1 MMTIMEKVAL
11 PIIAEVYHRHGA
23 AVPERRRALQ
33 KWAVIVFTIAA
44 LLASWGY
51 TIHGIPA
58 DRPIINDAWQ
68 NLALAYNLS
77 HHGVM
82 SLSHD
87 SADLAP
93 SSRRE
98 PLPVAFLAFHM
109 ASVEAVHGKM
119 TLEGYQ
125 EGLGT
130 GRLKVS
136 NVFWAALLACSVFA
150 SIVRLSGSFV
160 LAGAGTLVANPMAV
174 QYFNNLLTEPH
185 AAALLTL
192 ASYLGIVAVS
202 RRHALYFGL
211 AGIGFGALALTKAPG
226 FYVTIVL
233 AALLL
238 GWSLWQL
245 SWPTET
251 RSVRIPSVVAFVLGV
266 ALTTGPWML
275 RNYVLL
281 GSMEIV
287 GEAAPVVLMVR
298 AAKNKMSWTEYR
310 GSFYAWAP
318 NGLLRKAASALWGF
332 TEADL
337 GRGGRLQRL
346 NRSSDSGFYASDM
359 AAARAGRPEDA
370 VSYVKAAQA
379 EKTKMKRELVAHGY
393 SRIDAEGQLQR
404 RVIRQILGEP
414 LKHIAMTVPFLWRGA
429 GLMFPAL
436 ALVACYAAVARRLDL
451 MVYILPVLGLVFF
464 YALATHF
471 HPRYGHPLFPVSI
484 VGVLV
489 LSHAVVRHW
498 INRLAG
504 CMGLTERQ
512 GTCRRAE
519 GRRVRNSS
527 STEP

>member
-1 MMTIMEKVAL
+1 MAVMEKVAV
-11 PIIAEVYHRHGA
+11 PIMAEAYNRRGA
-23 AVPERRRALQ
+23 AVPERHRALQ

-44 LLASWGY
+44 LVASWRY
-51 TIHGIPA
+51 TIHAIPA
-58 DRPIINDAWQ
+58 DRPVINDAWQ
-68 NLALAYNLS
+68 NLTLAYNLS
-77 HHGVM
+77 RYGVM

-87 SADLAP
+87 TADLAP

-98 PLPVAFLAFHM
+98 PLPVAFLALHM
-109 ASVEAVHGKM
+109 ASVEAVHDKM

-125 EGLGT
+125 KGLGT

-136 NVFWAALLACSVFA
+136 NVFWAALLAYSVFA
-150 SIVRLSGSFV
+150 SIVLLSGSFV
-160 LAGAGTLVANPMAV
+160 LAGAGTLVANLMAV

-211 AGIGFGALALTKAPG
+211 AGIGFGALALTKASS

-233 AALLL
+233 AVLLL
-238 GWSLWQL
+238 GWGLWQL
-245 SWPTET
+245 SRPTRE
-251 RSVRIPSVVAFVLGV
+251 RSVRIASVIAFVLGV

-281 GSMEIV
+281 GSTEIV
-287 GEAAPVVLMVR
+287 GSAAPVVLMVR

-318 NGLLRKAASALWGF
+318 NGLLRKAASALSGF

-337 GRGGRLQRL
+337 GRGGRLQRF
-346 NRSSDSGFYASDM
+346 NRSSDSEFYASDM
-359 AAARAGRPEDA
+359 EAVRAGRPEDA
-370 VSYVKAAQA
+370 VSFLKAAQA
-379 EKTKMKRELVAHGY
+379 EKQKVKRELLSQGY
-393 SRIDAEGQLQR
+393 TPLDAERELQR

-414 LKHIAMTVPFLWRGA
+414 LKHLAMTVPFLWRGA
-429 GLMFPAL
+429 GLIFPAL
-436 ALVACYAAVARRLDL
+436 TLVACYAAGARRPDL
-451 MVYILPVLGLVFF
+451 MVYVLPALGLVFF

-471 HPRYGHPLFPVSI
+471 HPRYGHPLVPVSI

-489 LSHAVVRHW
+489 LSHAVMRHR

-504 CMGLTERQ
+504 CMGLSKRP
-512 GTCRRAE
+512 GTCRRA
-519 GRRVRNSS
+519 
-527 STEP
+527 

>member
-1 MMTIMEKVAL
+1 MMAIMEKVAL
-11 PIIAEVYHRHGA
+11 PIIAEVYNRRGVTVPDRHRT
-23 AVPERRRALQ
+23 LQ
-33 KWAVIVFTIAA
+33 KWAVIVFTIAT
-44 LLASWGY
+44 LLVSWES
-51 TIHGIPA
+51 TIQRIPA
-58 DRPIINDAWQ
+58 DRPVIHDAWQ
-68 NLALAYNLS
+68 NLTLAYNLS

-82 SLSHD
+82 SLSHN

-98 PLPVAFLAFHM
+98 PLPVAVLAIHM

-125 EGLGT
+125 KGLGT

-136 NVFWAALLACSVFA
+136 NVFWAALLAYSVFA
-150 SIVRLSGSFV
+150 STVRLSGSFV
-160 LAGAGTLVANPMAV
+160 LAAAGTLAANHLMAV
-174 QYFNNLLTEPH
+174 QCFNNLLTEPH

-192 ASYLGIVAVS
+192 ASYVGIVAVS

-211 AGIGFGALALTKAPG
+211 AGICFGALALTKAPA

-233 AALLL
+233 AVLLL

-245 SWPTET
+245 RWPTET
-251 RSVRIPSVVAFVLGV
+251 RSVRIPSVIAFVLGV
-266 ALTTGPWML
+266 ALTTVPWML

-281 GSMEIV
+281 DSMEIV

-318 NGLLRKAASALWGF
+318 NGLLRRAASALSGF

-346 NRSSDSGFYASDM
+346 NRSSDSEFYASDIE
-359 AAARAGRPEDA
+359 AARAGRPEDA

-379 EKTKMKRELVAHGY
+379 EKAKVKREFVAHGY
-393 SRIDAEGQLQR
+393 SGIDAERQLQR
-404 RVIRQILGEP
+404 RAIRQILGEP
-414 LKHIAMTVPFLWRGA
+414 LKHIAMTIPFLWRGA
-429 GLMFPAL
+429 GLIFPPL
-436 ALVACYAAVARRLDL
+436 ALVACYAAVARRSDL

-471 HPRYGHPLFPVSI
+471 HPRYGQPLLPVTI
-484 VGVLV
+484 VGVLA

-504 CMGLTERQ
+504 WMGFTEPQR
-512 GTCRRAE
+512 TCRRA
-519 GRRVRNSS
+519 
-527 STEP
+527 

>member
-1 MMTIMEKVAL
+1 MMAIMEKVAL
-11 PIIAEVYHRHGA
+11 PIIAEVYNRRGV
-23 AVPERRRALQ
+23 AVPERHRALQ
-33 KWAVIVFTIAA
+33 KWAVIVFTIAT
-44 LLASWGY
+44 LLASWES
-51 TIHGIPA
+51 TIQRIPA
-58 DRPIINDAWQ
+58 DRPVIHDAWQ
-68 NLALAYNLS
+68 NLTLAYNLS

-109 ASVEAVHGKM
+109 ASVEALYGKM
-119 TLEGYQ
+119 TLEGY
-125 EGLGT
+125 EKGLGT

-136 NVFWAALLACSVFA
+136 NVFWAALLAYSVFA

-160 LAGAGTLVANPMAV
+160 LAGAGTLVANLMEV

-202 RRHALYFGL
+202 RRHALYFGV
-211 AGIGFGALALTKAPG
+211 AGIGFGALALTKASG

-233 AALLL
+233 AVLLL

-245 SWPTET
+245 SWPTRE
-251 RSVRIPSVVAFVLGV
+251 RSVRIPSVIGFVLGV

-281 GSMEIV
+281 DSMEIV

-318 NGLLRKAASALWGF
+318 NELLRKAASALSGF

-337 GRGGRLQRL
+337 GRGGRLERF
-346 NRSSDSGFYASDM
+346 NRSSDSEFYASDM
-359 AAARAGRPEDA
+359 EAARAGRPEDA
-370 VSYVKAAQA
+370 VSYVKVAQA
-379 EKTKMKRELVAHGY
+379 EKTKLKRELVAHGY
-393 SRIDAEGQLQR
+393 SPINAERQLHR

-429 GLMFPAL
+429 GLIFPAL
-436 ALVACYAAVARRLDL
+436 ALVACYAAGARRSDL

-471 HPRYGHPLFPVSI
+471 HPRYGHPLLPVTI

-504 CMGLTERQ
+504 WMGFTEPQ
-512 GTCRRAE
+512 GTCRRA
-519 GRRVRNSS
+519 
-527 STEP
+527 